1 MPRIKRTAAEGG
13 NGNDELS
20 LSPLKARSKKQDEK
34 DKSKQRI
41 LDSATKLFAQKGY
54 DGVGIREICKEANAN
69 ICMISYFWGGK
80 QELYKGIVDNLIER
94 QTEYAKSFLNLDIE
108 PSTLPKQEQISL
120 LYTVI
125 DKVIE
130 FLYGGLISDDLFRFL
145 LQAQQSRSIELT
157 SPVFVYVRKL
167 IGAIFNKDMNDK
179 DIIFKTVFIMSQ
191 INSPKIL
198 PAFSLSLLNQD
209 TFTSEDKE
217 IIRNNARLYI
227 DTLIKEAQVV

>member
-1 MPRIKRTAAEGG
+1 MPRI
-13 NGNDELS
+13 
-20 LSPLKARSKKQDEK
+20 KQDEK

-80 QELYKGIVDNLIER
+80 KELYKGIVDNLIEK
-94 QTEYAKSFLNLDIE
+94 QMEYAKSFLNLDIE
-108 PSTLPKQEQISL
+108 PSILPKQEQINL

-145 LQAQQSRSIELT
+145 LQEQQSRNIELT
-157 SPVFVYVRKL
+157 SPVFIYVRKL
-167 IGAIFNKDMNDK
+167 IGAIFNKDMDNK
-179 DIIFKTVFIMSQ
+179 EIIFKTVFIMSQ

-198 PAFSLSLLNQD
+198 PAFSLSLLKQD

-227 DTLIKEAQVV
+227 DALIKEAQVV

>member
-1 MPRIKRTAAEGG
+1 MPRV
-13 NGNDELS
+13 
-20 LSPLKARSKKQDEK
+20 KQDEK

-80 QELYKGIVDNLIER
+80 QELYKGIVDNLIEK
-94 QTEYAKSFLNLDIE
+94 QTEYAKSFLNLDTE

-145 LQAQQSRSIELT
+145 LQEQQSRNIELT

-167 IGAIFNKDMNDK
+167 IGAIFNKDMDNK
-179 DIIFKTVFIMSQ
+179 EIIFKTVFIMSQ

-227 DTLIKEAQVV
+227 DTLIKEGGKWKNLSYLP

>member
-1 MPRIKRTAAEGG
+1 MPRVKH
-13 NGNDELS
+13 
-20 LSPLKARSKKQDEK
+20 DEK
-34 DKSKQRI
+34 DKSKQKI

-54 DGVGIREICKEANAN
+54 DSVGIREICKEANAN

-157 SPVFVYVRKL
+157 SPVFVYVIKL

>member
-1 MPRIKRTAAEGG
+1 MPRV
-13 NGNDELS
+13 
-20 LSPLKARSKKQDEK
+20 KQDEK

-54 DGVGIREICKEANAN
+54 DGVGIREICKDANAN

-80 QELYKGIVDNLIER
+80 QELYKGIVDNLIEK
-94 QTEYAKSFLNLDIE
+94 QTEYAKSFLSLDIE
-108 PSTLPKQEQISL
+108 PSKLTKQEQINL

-130 FLYGGLISDDLFRFL
+130 FLYGGLVSDDLFRFL
-145 LQAQQSRSIELT
+145 LQEQQSRNIELT

-167 IGAIFNKDMNDK
+167 IGAIFNKDMDNK
-179 DIIFKTVFIMSQ
+179 EIIFKTVFIMSQ

-217 IIRNNARLYI
+217 IIRNNVKLYI

>member
-1 MPRIKRTAAEGG
+1 MPRV
-13 NGNDELS
+13 
-20 LSPLKARSKKQDEK
+20 KQDEK

-80 QELYKGIVDNLIER
+80 QELYKGIVDNLIEK
-94 QTEYAKSFLNLDIE
+94 QTEYAKSFLNLDTE

-145 LQAQQSRSIELT
+145 LQEQQSRNIELT
-157 SPVFVYVRKL
+157 SPVFIYVRKL
-167 IGAIFNKDMNDK
+167 IGAIFNKDMDNK
-179 DIIFKTVFIMSQ
+179 EIIFKTVFIMSQ

-217 IIRNNARLYI
+217 IIRNNVKLYI

>member
-1 MPRIKRTAAEGG
+1 MPRV
-13 NGNDELS
+13 
-20 LSPLKARSKKQDEK
+20 KQDEK

-80 QELYKGIVDNLIER
+80 QELYKGIVDNLIEK

-108 PSTLPKQEQISL
+108 PSTLPKQEQINL

-145 LQAQQSRSIELT
+145 LQEQQSRNIELT
-157 SPVFVYVRKL
+157 SPVFIYVRKL
-167 IGAIFNKDMNDK
+167 IGAIFNKDMDNK
-179 DIIFKTVFIMSQ
+179 EIIFKTVFIMSQ

>member
-1 MPRIKRTAAEGG
+1 
-13 NGNDELS
+13 
-20 LSPLKARSKKQDEK
+20 
-34 DKSKQRI
+34 
-41 LDSATKLFAQKGY
+41 
-54 DGVGIREICKEANAN
+54 
-69 ICMISYFWGGK
+69 MISYFWGGK
-80 QELYKGIVDNLIER
+80 QELYKGIVDNLIEK

-217 IIRNNARLYI
+217 IIKNNVKLYLNI
-227 DTLIKEAQVV
+227 LIKEAQVV

>member
-1 MPRIKRTAAEGG
+1 MPRV
-13 NGNDELS
+13 
-20 LSPLKARSKKQDEK
+20 KQDEK

-54 DGVGIREICKEANAN
+54 DGVGIREICKVANAN

-80 QELYKGIVDNLIER
+80 QELYKGIVDNLIEK

-108 PSTLPKQEQISL
+108 PSTLPKQEQINL

-157 SPVFVYVRKL
+157 SPVFIYLRKL

-217 IIRNNARLYI
+217 IIRNNVKLYI

>member
-1 MPRIKRTAAEGG
+1 MFFTVGKMITFTADKNGKLIKFHPLAVVDDGWE
-13 NGNDELS
+13 DE
-20 LSPLKARSKKQDEK
+20 
-34 DKSKQRI
+34 
-41 LDSATKLFAQKGY
+41 F
-54 DGVGIREICKEANAN
+54 V
-69 ICMISYFWGGK
+69 
-80 QELYKGIVDNLIER
+80 
-94 QTEYAKSFLNLDIE
+94 
-108 PSTLPKQEQISL
+108 KQEQIKL

-157 SPVFVYVRKL
+157 SPVFIYLRKL
-167 IGAIFNKDMNDK
+167 IAAIFNKDMNDK

-227 DTLIKEAQVV
+227 DTLIKEAEIV

>member
-1 MPRIKRTAAEGG
+1 MPRI
-13 NGNDELS
+13 
-20 LSPLKARSKKQDEK
+20 KQDEK

-41 LDSATKLFAQKGY
+41 LNSATKLFAQKGY

-80 QELYKGIVDNLIER
+80 QELYKGIVDNLIEK

-108 PSTLPKQEQISL
+108 PSTLPKQEQINL
-120 LYTVI
+120 LYKVI

-217 IIRNNARLYI
+217 RIRNNVKLYLN
-227 DTLIKEAQVV
+227 TLIKEAGIV

>member
-1 MPRIKRTAAEGG
+1 MPRV
-13 NGNDELS
+13 
-20 LSPLKARSKKQDEK
+20 KQDEK

-80 QELYKGIVDNLIER
+80 QELYKGIVDNLIEK
-94 QTEYAKSFLNLDIE
+94 QTEYAKAFLNLDIE
-108 PSTLPKQEQISL
+108 PSTLSKQEQINL

-227 DTLIKEAQVV
+227 DTLIKEGGK

>member
-1 MPRIKRTAAEGG
+1 MPRI
-13 NGNDELS
+13 
-20 LSPLKARSKKQDEK
+20 KQDEK

-54 DGVGIREICKEANAN
+54 DGVGIREICKDANAN

-80 QELYKGIVDNLIER
+80 QELYKGIVDNLIEK

-108 PSTLPKQEQISL
+108 PSTLPKQEQINL
-120 LYTVI
+120 LYKVI

-209 TFTSEDKE
+209 TFTQEDKE
-217 IIRNNARLYI
+217 IIRNNVRLYI

>member
-1 MPRIKRTAAEGG
+1 MPKV
-13 NGNDELS
+13 
-20 LSPLKARSKKQDEK
+20 KQDEK

-80 QELYKGIVDNLIER
+80 QELYKGIVDNLIEK

-108 PSTLPKQEQISL
+108 PSTLPKQEQIKL

-157 SPVFVYVRKL
+157 SPVFIYLRKL

-209 TFTSEDKE
+209 TFTSEDKK
-217 IIRNNARLYI
+217 IIRNNVKLYI

>member
-1 MPRIKRTAAEGG
+1 MPRV
-13 NGNDELS
+13 
-20 LSPLKARSKKQDEK
+20 KQDEK
-34 DKSKQRI
+34 DKSKQRL

-80 QELYKGIVDNLIER
+80 QELYKGIVDNLIEK
-94 QTEYAKSFLNLDIE
+94 QTEYAKAFLNLDIE
-108 PSTLPKQEQISL
+108 PSTLPKQEQIKL

-157 SPVFVYVRKL
+157 SPVFIYVRKL

-198 PAFSLSLLNQD
+198 PTFSLSLLNQD

-217 IIRNNARLYI
+217 IIRNNVRLYI
-227 DTLIKEAQVV
+227 DTLIKEEGK